1 MAMGITSA
9 LKLQEGSIRELAM
22 LPQDLLMQMAQTG
35 RIAPTL
41 LPVVLNEKAE
51 MAKQAANAQVLAK
64 SAQGK
69 PPSIIEQ
76 DMATN
81 AQAEQAEEETPDTG
95 LAALPVSDKVFSAAG
110 GGIVAFDDGG
120 EVKHYANE
128 GMVTT
133 SPFGRDILSW
143 TEAQEE
149 SVKRRT
155 PSMAGA
161 YKNALAGA
169 KTEGADYEERQRL
182 EDIVRN
188 KYGPMGGMFGYFKG
202 QSDEERTQAKN
213 ILNNLSSMPIAD
225 LRNLAQSVDIQ
236 QVAKMPRRTP
246 GIGFAG
252 SDVEAQPGGFYGGQ
266 MPSTTPAAGT
276 APTGIA
282 TLAPPK
288 EKPISLGSE
297 RNALI
302 KATNEEIA
310 EYTKN
315 LTKPTVEATIAEM
328 QRFDTAMGVD
338 PNYYK
343 KQAAELAKE
352 KEGLKLDRS
361 EAANMRLLEAGLA
374 IMGGES
380 PYALT
385 NIGKGASKAM
395 AGFAEDIKDI
405 QKRSKEFDKAQRE
418 LEAAKQTAARSDSA
432 RAQERYARAQDKS
445 DTAAV
450 NIAKAKTGLAERLAT
465 VGIQERQLNKPGAEL
480 QLVQEFAKSRGI
492 PLHQAYK
499 EMYVARQEP
508 KTEAQLRKDYADNYV
523 LLKRDY
529 PTADDY
535 VRSQMGGTS
544 GLPPGVTRQGIR

>member
-22 LPQDLLMQMAQTG
+22 LPQNVLMQMAQTG

-64 SAQGK
+64 ASQGK

-81 AQAEQAEEETPDTG
+81 AQAEQTGEETLDTG
-95 LAALPVSDKVFSAAG
+95 IANLPVSDKVFSAAG

-120 EVKHYANE
+120 EVKRYASD
-128 GMVTT
+128 GLVMADMPRVPT
-133 SPFGRDILSW
+133 SLNPTL
-143 TEAQEE
+143 
-149 SVKRRT
+149 
-155 PSMAGA
+155 
-161 YKNALAGA
+161 
-169 KTEGADYEERQRL
+169 
-182 EDIVRN
+182 RN
-188 KYGPMGGMFGYFKG
+188 KNVDPKVLRAYYISNGLPIPEELKTDAEKGIFPESQPASTMGELLKKPFEGFTRPMGQINEPSVVEKFFMRRKQEAMGGAPSVESPRG
-202 QSDEERTQAKN
+202 
-213 ILNNLSSMPIAD
+213 IA
-225 LRNLAQSVDIQ
+225 AIPGAG
-236 QVAKMPRRTP
+236 VA
-246 GIGFAG
+246 GG
-252 SDVEAQPGGFYGGQ
+252 DVEAQPGGFYGGQ
-266 MPSTTPAAGT
+266 MPSTTYAAGA

-282 TLAPPK
+282 TVVPPK
-288 EKPISLGSE
+288 EKPINLGSE

-302 KATNEEIA
+302 KATNDEIA
-310 EYTKN
+310 EYAKN
-315 LTKPTVEATIAEM
+315 LTKPTVETTIAEM
-328 QRFDTAMGVD
+328 QKFDAAMGVD
-338 PNYYK
+338 PDYYK

-380 PYALT
+380 PYGLV

-395 AGFAEDIKDI
+395 AGFTEDIKDI

-418 LEAAKQTAARSDSA
+418 LETAKQAAARSDSA

-465 VGIQERQLNKPGAEL
+465 VGIQERQLNKPGGEL

-499 EMYVARQEP
+499 EMYVAKQEP

>member
-22 LPQDLLMQMAQTG
+22 LPQNVLMQMAQTG

-120 EVKHYANE
+120 EVKRYANE
-128 GMVTT
+128 GMVRTDMPSVPT
-133 SPFGRDILSW
+133 SLNPTL
-143 TEAQEE
+143 
-149 SVKRRT
+149 
-155 PSMAGA
+155 
-161 YKNALAGA
+161 
-169 KTEGADYEERQRL
+169 
-182 EDIVRN
+182 RN
-188 KYGPMGGMFGYFKG
+188 KKADPKVLRAYYIANGLPIPEELKTDAEKGIFPESQPASTMGELLQKPFEGFTRPMGQINEPSAIEKFFMRRKQEAMGGAPSVESPRG
-202 QSDEERTQAKN
+202 
-213 ILNNLSSMPIAD
+213 IA
-225 LRNLAQSVDIQ
+225 AISGAG
-236 QVAKMPRRTP
+236 VA
-246 GIGFAG
+246 GG
-252 SDVEAQPGGFYGGQ
+252 DVEAQPGGFYGGQ
-266 MPSTTPAAGT
+266 MPSTTPAAGP

-450 NIAKAKTGLAERLAT
+450 NIAKAKTGLAEKLAT